1 MYVFNEQ
8 IEEMEEKLNTT
19 IPYNCSVVEACLALD
34 NKLGATLTYMDW
46 ILSMKPGKLWLLC
59 TNPWWKNDKREIIT

>member
-1 MYVFNEQ
+1 MFLIFHKKFCEFRLKSKFMNAFDEQ
-8 IEEMEEKLNTT
+8 IEQIEEKLNTT

-46 ILSMKPGKLWLLC
+46 ILSMKPGKL
-59 TNPWWKNDKREIIT
+59 